1 MAAPDQNLG
10 VESDN
15 DLVYGRHA
23 VQAVLSSDRS
33 VHKVW
38 VSSRLRYAPDFLP
51 LIDMAKASGAVI
63 EEVDGLRLNQITHN
77 ANHQGICAQVAAYTY
92 LQLDELVTK
101 AKAERP
107 DPLVVVADGI
117 TDPHNLG
124 AIARTTEAM
133 GAQGLIIP
141 QRRAVGIT
149 STVAKVAAGALSY
162 LSVARVTNLN
172 RVLEY
177 LKQQGFWVYGTAVDQ
192 GTAIH
197 KIQFSGAIALVVG
210 AEATGLSLLVQK
222 NCDVLVSIPLGGKTE
237 SLNASVA
244 VGMALYEIFRQKWTN
259 QLSLD
264 SPTV

>member
-1 MAAPDQNLG
+1 M
-10 VESDN
+10 
-15 DLVYGRHA
+15 VYGRHA
-23 VQAVLSSDRS
+23 VQAVLASDRS

-38 VSSRLRYAPDFLP
+38 VTSRLRYAPDFLP

-63 EEVDGLRLNQITHN
+63 EEVDVVRLNQITSN
-77 ANHQGICAQVAAYTY
+77 ANHQGICAQVSAYDY
-92 LQLDELVTK
+92 LEIDELIAK

-107 DPLVVVADGI
+107 DPLIVIADGI

-124 AIARTTEAM
+124 AIARTIEAI

-149 STVAKVAAGALSY
+149 STVNKVSAGALAY
-162 LSVARVTNLN
+162 LPVARVTNLN
-172 RVLEY
+172 RALEY

-197 KIQFSGAIALVVG
+197 KIKFSGSIALVVG
-210 AEATGLSLLVQK
+210 AEDTGLSLLVQK

-264 SPTV
+264 SPSL